1 MREAIVSEK
10 IAAPVEKVAAGVE
23 AGNLETGQLAN
34 SRHPGSCQCF
44 PFTWQGM
51 AASCGQGELPA
62 GKMRCNR
69 LARVQDVGRSG
80 CRGQAAGR
88 PGRKVAAPPSTPASP
103 TDRGGAKSHLLPRYS
118 PEAAGIP
125 SLAVRIVHIIMATSG
140 DALEAL
146 SASINNALAL
156 VAQLDAVVSNAAA
169 QKQVGD
175 ASNANDVNGAQP
187 EAILPTASN
196 GSIDALSLAH
206 DAAMLIKAHATKI
219 SLLIINEP
227 FTPTAITK
235 VLRDL
240 VTSPVPSLAAA
251 VEGCVPGRYT
261 RGIQHELAWRAGRV
275 LKELKE
281 LLLRIPTDGK
291 VLSDNKKNAS
301 AGAAGGKGS
310 IATTGVLWSAC
321 DDVMAF
327 AKRGFAGNIAHKIE
341 QLRDTLKDVMEELKE
356 WGEETEDDDE
366 GSDGD
371 ESDEDDGGIAQ
382 VTSDL
387 EASSITAT
395 RDTQAILDDLM
406 NSQRYIPRDD
416 PDRIRER
423 LDSCLKRLRL
433 TTLLYQATV
442 KRRIKPL
449 PHSLPDSHS
458 DIPAR
463 LDEVMSI
470 FKRIPER
477 FGSLA
482 MAFYEL
488 DPSEIDRL
496 MDECFFDAFAASEL
510 LVRPWEGQKDEFTDW
525 ALRFQV
531 EIKKG

>member
-1 MREAIVSEK
+1 
-10 IAAPVEKVAAGVE
+10 
-23 AGNLETGQLAN
+23 
-34 SRHPGSCQCF
+34 
-44 PFTWQGM
+44 
-51 AASCGQGELPA
+51 
-62 GKMRCNR
+62 
-69 LARVQDVGRSG
+69 
-80 CRGQAAGR
+80 
-88 PGRKVAAPPSTPASP
+88 
-103 TDRGGAKSHLLPRYS
+103 
-118 PEAAGIP
+118 
-125 SLAVRIVHIIMATSG
+125 VHIVNAIMSTSG
-140 DALEAL
+140 DALETL
-146 SASINNALAL
+146 SATISNALTL
-156 VAQLDAVVSNAAA
+156 VAQLDAVVSNVAA
-169 QKQVGD
+169 QKQVG
-175 ASNANDVNGAQP
+175 NAGDAQP
-187 EAILPTASN
+187 EARQLAVAD

-206 DAAMLIKAHATKI
+206 DAATLIKAHATKI

-227 FTPTAITK
+227 FTPSAITK
-235 VLRDL
+235 VLREL

-251 VEGCVPGRYT
+251 VEACVPERYT
-261 RGIQHELAWRAGRV
+261 WGIQQELAWRAGRV
-275 LKELKE
+275 LKELE
-281 LLLRIPTDGK
+281 QLLLRIPTDGK

-327 AKRGFAGNIAHKIE
+327 ARRGFAGNIAHKVE

-366 GSDGD
+366 DSGD
-371 ESDEDDGGIAQ
+371 DQSDEEDSSVAQ

-387 EASSITAT
+387 EASSISAT

-449 PHSLPDSHS
+449 PHLLPDSHS

-510 LVRPWEGQKDEFTDW
+510 LVKPWEGQKDEFTDW

>member
-1 MREAIVSEK
+1 M
-10 IAAPVEKVAAGVE
+10 
-23 AGNLETGQLAN
+23 
-34 SRHPGSCQCF
+34 
-44 PFTWQGM
+44 
-51 AASCGQGELPA
+51 
-62 GKMRCNR
+62 
-69 LARVQDVGRSG
+69 
-80 CRGQAAGR
+80 
-88 PGRKVAAPPSTPASP
+88 STP
-103 TDRGGAKSHLLPRYS
+103 
-118 PEAAGIP
+118 
-125 SLAVRIVHIIMATSG
+125 G

-146 SASINNALAL
+146 RASISNALTL
-156 VAQLDAVVSNAAA
+156 VTQLDAVVSGVAA
-169 QKQVGD
+169 QKQAGD
-175 ASNANDVNGAQP
+175 ANAVDPRASQF
-187 EAILPTASN
+187 AASN
-196 GSIDALSLAH
+196 STIDALSLAH
-206 DAAMLIKAHATKI
+206 DSATLIKAHATKI

-235 VLRDL
+235 VLREL

-251 VEGCVPGRYT
+251 VEACVPGRYT
-261 RGIQHELAWRAGRV
+261 RGIQQDLAWQAGRV

-281 LLLRIPTDGK
+281 LFLQIPTDGK
-291 VLSDNKKNAS
+291 ILSDNKKNAS

-327 AKRGFAGNIAHKIE
+327 ARRGFAGNIAHKVE

-356 WGEETEDDDE
+356 WGDETEDDEED
-366 GSDGD
+366 SDD
-371 ESDEDDGGIAQ
+371 DQNDEDDGGVAQ
-382 VTSDL
+382 LTSGL
-387 EASSITAT
+387 EASSISAT
-395 RDTQAILDDLM
+395 RDAQAILDDLM
-406 NSQRYIPRDD
+406 NSQRFIPRND
-416 PDRIRER
+416 PNRIRER
-423 LDSCLKRLRL
+423 LDSCLRRLRL

-449 PHSLPDSHS
+449 PNLLTDSHS

-463 LDEVMSI
+463 LDEVMPI